1 MVIYWR
7 LTKFTLISN
16 SRGLRLLEHQS
27 CANIKESLKANQ
39 DIESVSCTL
48 ELQNYHSSTADT
60 DLGEEI
66 QCQINDIYHLMLA
79 YQNGLI
85 PEQA

>member
-1 MVIYWR
+1 M
-7 LTKFTLISN
+7 ISN
-16 SRGLRLLEHQS
+16 SRGLRLLEHQTCS
-27 CANIKESLKANQ
+27 NIKEALKANQ

-66 QCQINDIYHLMLA
+66 QEQINDIYHLMLA

-85 PEQA
+85 PEKA